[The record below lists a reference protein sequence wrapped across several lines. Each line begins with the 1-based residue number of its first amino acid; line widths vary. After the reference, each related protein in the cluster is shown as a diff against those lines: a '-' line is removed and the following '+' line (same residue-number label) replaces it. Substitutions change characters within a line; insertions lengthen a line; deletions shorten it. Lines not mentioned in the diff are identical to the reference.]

1 MAYNNT
7 YVALDKITVGTA
19 TPSITFSSIPGTY
32 TDLVIVANTNTTGST
47 GDDDLYMRFNGDTGS
62 NYSWTRLF
70 GNGTTATSSRGT
82 STVYCRIGN
91 SAGTSAT
98 TTFPTTIINVMNYAN
113 TTTNKTVVS
122 RGNNSA
128 VAAEAIVSMWRSTAA
143 ITSIT
148 ILPQTANFRI
158 GSTFSLYGIAAT
170 GSNPTAKATG
180 GTIGYTA
187 DGYTYHMFTS
197 TGTFTPTTAISNA
210 EYLVIAGGGAGGVN
224 QGAGGGAGGYR
235 SSVVGELSGGGASA
249 QSRVSFASGTG
260 YTVTV
265 GGGGAGGYN
274 SAARQGASGT
284 SSSITGTG
292 FTTITTTGGGGGGGY
307 GTGGANGGSGG
318 GNGGSGSGPGTG
330 TANEGYNGLAF
341 AGGGAGG
348 TPVNG
353 EGGVGLLSFIT
364 GLPVGR
370 AGGSGYPGVT
380 TWGAG
385 RQGISQ
391 AVMNGVANT
400 GAGGA
405 PWDGVYNSGSGGS
418 GVVIIRYASA

>member
-7 YVALDKITVGTA
+7 YIALDKVTVGTA
-19 TPSITFSSIPGTY
+19 ASTVTFSSIPSTY
-32 TDLVIVANTNTTGST
+32 TDLVVVFSGIGTTTDFFSI
-47 GDDDLYMRFNGDTGS
+47 RFNGDTGS
-62 NYSWTRLF
+62 NYALTDLY
-70 GNGTTATSSRGT
+70 GNGSAAFSSRQT
-82 STVYCRIGN
+82 SQTKISRNECVNQSNAIINISNYSSTAVYKTTLSRSN
-91 SAGTSAT
+91 SASDGT
-98 TTFPTTIINVMNYAN
+98 F
-113 TTTNKTVVS
+113 
-122 RGNNSA
+122 A
-128 VAAEAIVSMWRSTAA
+128 VAGLWRSTAA
-143 ITSIT
+143 INSISLIHDGSSFAT
-148 ILPQTANFRI
+148 

-170 GSNPTAKATG
+170 GSNPAAKATG

-187 DGYTYHMFTS
+187 DGYTYHTFTS
-197 TGTFTPTTAISNA
+197 TGTFTPTSAISNA

-235 SSVVGELSGGGASA
+235 SSVVGESSGGGASA
-249 QSRVSFASGTG
+249 QSRVSFASGTA

-265 GGGGAGGYN
+265 GGGGAGGFN

-292 FTTITTTGGGGGGGY
+292 FTTVTTTGGGGGGGY

-330 TANEGYNGLAF
+330 TANEGYNGLGT

-348 TPVNG
+348 TPVSG

-364 GLPVGR
+364 GAPVGR
-370 AGGSGYPGVT
+370 AGGSGYPGVA

-385 RQGISQ
+385 RTGISQ
-391 AVMNGVANT
+391 AGMNGADNT
-400 GAGGA
+400 GSGGY

-418 GVVIIRYASA
+418 GIVIIRYASV

>member
-1 MAYNNT
+1 MPTNT
-7 YVALDKITVGTA
+7 YVALDKVTVGTA
-19 TPSITFSSIPGTY
+19 TPTVTFTGISGSY
-32 TDLVIVANTNTTGST
+32 TDLVVVCNLIASSSTTCSVLANV
-47 GDDDLYMRFNGDTGS
+47 NGDTGS
-62 NYSWTRLF
+62 NYSNTVLT
-70 GNGTTATSSRGT
+70 GNGSAASSGRDSNVAFSNVG
-82 STVYCRIGN
+82 YL
-91 SAGTSAT
+91 TSANVTTNIVQFMNYSNT
-98 TTFPTTIINVMNYAN
+98 TTYKTIINRAN
-113 TTTNKTVVS
+113 DISFGTRAGVS
-122 RGNNSA
+122 L
-128 VAAEAIVSMWRSTAA
+128 WRNTAA

-148 ILPQTANFRI
+148 FTNNGGVNFAS

-274 SAARQGASGT
+274 STPRQGDSGT
-284 SSSITGTG
+284 PSSITGSG

-318 GNGGSGSGPGTG
+318 GNGGTGSGPGTG

-353 EGGVGLLSFIT
+353 EGESSKGDAKN
-364 GLPVGR
+364 GR
-370 AGGSGYPGVT
+370 PAIATS
-380 TWGAG
+380 
-385 RQGISQ
+385 
-391 AVMNGVANT
+391 
-400 GAGGA
+400 
-405 PWDGVYNSGSGGS
+405 
-418 GVVIIRYASA
+418 